1 MQITSFLRKIANVPE
16 IEAEHVGAEIGEKRT
31 TLLGYILLTAMVLA
45 GIWQGQTLIDK
56 IAANVKQPDAPS
68 SCAYALKHRLDSKLP
83 DAYASPYNYPYV
95 SDFLACKPSAY
106 ETSNGL
112 GEVFAKLEVLAFE
125 RNTAAQKINDLE
137 NGRGDANILL
147 DRAKTDYDLM
157 LQEKQARVAQPVFQ
171 NGLGLQNTVIGTS
184 ADIKA
189 IEAQLTPLRQRVK
202 EIDAEV
208 KTIAESNREVLSTE
222 FASYERALAWANT
235 LRALLELL
243 LITPLFWFALRRYF
257 IAAGKR
263 SFTAII
269 WTAITTIFA
278 LLFAQVIA
286 VFIYD
291 IIPHALIEV
300 LIKLFAQFKFI
311 ATIAQYLLLLLV
323 PALFGGVVYLI
334 QKRVYGG
341 RAVYLRAMKN
351 MKCPNCSMHLRDNVR
366 FCPVC
371 GFQVKEKCP
380 SCGADR
386 YKGLEHCDQC
396 GVKA

>member
-1 MQITSFLRKIANVPE
+1 
-16 IEAEHVGAEIGEKRT
+16 
-31 TLLGYILLTAMVLA
+31 MVLA

-68 SCAYALKHRLDSKLP
+68 SCAYALKYRLDSLLP
-83 DAYASPYNYPYV
+83 DAYATPFNYPYT
-95 SDFLACKPSAY
+95 SDFLACKSSVY
-106 ETSNGL
+106 EASNGL
-112 GEVFAKLEVLAFE
+112 TEVFNQLQVLSLE
-125 RNTAAQKINDLE
+125 RNNLMSRISDLN
-137 NGRGDANILL
+137 NGRNLSNIQL
-147 DRAKTDYDLM
+147 DRAKSDYDLM
-157 LQEKQARVAQPVFQ
+157 LQEKQAGVTTPVF
-171 NGLGLQNTVIGTS
+171 NDRVGLQNGVVRSSEELKAVEAQIAPLQARVTEI
-184 ADIKA
+184 DNEIKA
-189 IEAQLTPLRQRVK
+189 T
-202 EIDAEV
+202 
-208 KTIAESNREVLSTE
+208 AESHREVILAE
-222 FASYERALAWANT
+222 FTAYERELAWANT
-235 LRALLELL
+235 LRALLELI

-263 SFTAII
+263 AFTAII

-278 LLFAQVIA
+278 LLFAQVVA

-323 PALFGGVVYLI
+323 PALFGGIVYLI

-351 MKCPNCSMHLRDNVR
+351 MKCPNCSMHLRDDMR